1 MNVVVLSGYGLN
13 CEEETFF
20 AFLEAGKV
28 AKTTVRGR
36 VMHVNELLANPKKL
50 LEFNTMAIPG
60 GFSYGDDT
68 GAGNAYAL
76 RLIHGLKEQIKEFM
90 ERDTLILGV
99 CNGCQ
104 ILLRMLIPDVAL
116 VANNVGRYQCRWV
129 RVKTTCGSPWLEGI
143 DEMYIP
149 VAHGEGKFCAS
160 AEVLQRLQ
168 DDNCI
173 AMRYVGPNGNF
184 ADGAFPHN
192 PNGSMY
198 DIAALT
204 HAKGRALLV
213 MPHPERALFLTQ
225 RYDWTEV
232 LAEAKRNGVDVGH
245 YADGYRI
252 FANAVSY
259 FV

>member
-13 CEEETFF
+13 CEEETLF
-20 AFLEAGKV
+20 AFLEAGRGS
-28 AKTTVRGR
+28 KTTVCGR
-36 VMHVNELLANPKKL
+36 VMHVNELLENPNKL

-90 ERDTLILGV
+90 TRDTLTLGV

-116 VANNVGRYQCRWV
+116 VANSVGRYQCRWV
-129 RVKTTCGSPWLEGI
+129 RVKTTCDSPWLKGI

-149 VAHGEGKFCAS
+149 VAHGEGRFYTS
-160 AEVLQRLQ
+160 AEVLQRLK
-168 DDNCI
+168 DNNCV
-173 AMRYVGPNGNF
+173 AMRYVGPDGNY
-184 ADGAFPHN
+184 AGGVFPHN
-192 PNGSMY
+192 PNGSVD

-204 HAKGRALLV
+204 YNEGRALLV

-225 RYDWTEV
+225 RYDWTEAI
-232 LAEAKRNGVDVGH
+232 AEAKRNNAKVSC
-245 YADGYRI
+245 YADGYKI
-252 FANAVSY
+252 FENAVRY
-259 FV
+259 FA